1 MKQVYVK
8 NYLDSEELNHDY
20 NIIKND
26 KELILMTSND
36 NEWVKTWRNKEV
48 ARLNDTGNGLEI
60 KIEGLKTIIL
70 DYSQVIE
77 LFTLLSVQNDT
88 KIEIRE
94 TNVIK
99 VNNNAKTKL

>member
-8 NYLDSEELNHDY
+8 NYLNSEELNHQY

-36 NEWVKTWRNKEV
+36 NEWVETWRNKKV
-48 ARLNDTGNGLEI
+48 AKLNDTGNELEI

-70 DYSQVIE
+70 DYSQALQLQI
-77 LFTLLSVQNDT
+77 LLSLTNDT
-88 KIEIRE
+88 RVEVRESILVKTIE
-94 TNVIK
+94 
-99 VNNNAKTKL
+99 

>member
-26 KELILMTSND
+26 KELILMTSNN
-36 NEWVKTWRNKEV
+36 NEWVETWRNKKV
-48 ARLNDTGNGLEI
+48 ATLNDTGNGLEI

-70 DYSQVIE
+70 DYSQV
-77 LFTLLSVQNDT
+77 LCLLTLLSVQNDT

-99 VNNNAKTKL
+99 VNNNAKTK

>member
-8 NYLDSEELNHDY
+8 NYLDSEELTHEY
-20 NIIKND
+20 TIIKND

-36 NEWVKTWRNKEV
+36 NEWVETWRNKKV
-48 ARLNDTGNGLEI
+48 AKLNDTGNELEI

-70 DYSQVIE
+70 DYSQV
-77 LFTLLSVQNDT
+77 LQLLTLLSVQNDT

-99 VNNNAKTKL
+99 TIE

>member
-1 MKQVYVK
+1 MKQVYV
-8 NYLDSEELNHDY
+8 NHYLDSEELNHDY

-48 ARLNDTGNGLEI
+48 AKLKDTGNGLAI
-60 KIEGLKTIIL
+60 KIEGQKTIIL
-70 DYSQVIE
+70 DYSQVIQ
-77 LFTLLSVQNDT
+77 LFTLLLVQNDI

-99 VNNNAKTKL
+99 TIE